1 MGTKTEQDPG
11 VQALATKQKP
21 VGVEGDRADAAR
33 AAGGDTAAFERLYRR
48 HVGHIYSMARRMAGE
63 TDADDLTQEVFI
75 RAWRKLNLFRGDSAF
90 GTWLYRLA
98 VNVIL
103 ARRQTLG
110 TYRARFGG
118 PDPTTLPMAARRVT
132 HELRIDFEEAIRKL
146 PPGARYVFVLHDVE
160 GYTHEEIGAM
170 LEVTAGTSKSQLHRA
185 RMALRQHLDAR
196 EA

>member
-1 MGTKTEQDPG
+1 
-11 VQALATKQKP
+11 
-21 VGVEGDRADAAR
+21 
-33 AAGGDTAAFERLYRR
+33 
-48 HVGHIYSMARRMAGE
+48 
-63 TDADDLTQEVFI
+63 
-75 RAWRKLNLFRGDSAF
+75 
-90 GTWLYRLA
+90 

-118 PDPTTLPMAARRVT
+118 PDPTTLQMAARRVT

-146 PPGARYVFVLHDVE
+146 PPGARDVFVLHDVE
-160 GYTHEEIGAM
+160 GYTHEELGAM
-170 LEVTAGTSKSQLHRA
+170 LEVTAGTSKSQLLRA